1 MDTHLLPRNHCVGL
15 SSRAFHVLRSSLE
28 RDNGLQTA
36 AYLQEAGF
44 ASGEDVYN
52 AFVSR
57 VRDAYQLDS
66 PGELDTVFLSEALSA
81 HFGEFGWGSLKTT
94 SLSAAVLALDS
105 DDWAEAVPEGGGLYP
120 SCHISSGLLSDFF
133 ARLAGEPVAVMEV
146 ECRTR
151 GDDRCRFLVGSPN
164 SLAVVYDRM
173 VHGSTYADAARSQE
187 ASVPEESDVA

>member
-44 ASGEDVYN
+44 ASGEDLYN

-81 HFGEFGWGSLKTT
+81 HFGEFGWGSLKIT
-94 SLSAAVLALDS
+94 SLSAAVFALDS
-105 DDWAEAVPEGGGLYP
+105 DDWAEATPEGGAQYP
-120 SCHISSGLLSDFF
+120 SCHLSSGLLSDFF
-133 ARLAGEPVAVMEV
+133 GRLSDEPAAVMEV
-146 ECRTR
+146 ECRSR
-151 GDDRCRFLVGSPN
+151 GDDRCRFLVGSPD
-164 SLAVVYDRM
+164 SLAMVYDRM
-173 VHGSTYADAARSQE
+173 VHGSTYADAARSWD
-187 ASVPEESDVA
+187 ASVPEEPDVA

>member
-44 ASGEDVYN
+44 ASGEDLYN
-52 AFVSR
+52 AFLSR
-57 VRDAYQLDS
+57 VRDAYELDS
-66 PGELDTVFLSEALSA
+66 PGELDSVFLSEALSA

-105 DDWAEAVPEGGGLYP
+105 DDWAEAVPEGGSSRSSEKMGAGLANAL
-120 SCHISSGLLSDFF
+120 I
-133 ARLAGEPVAVMEV
+133 E
-146 ECRTR
+146 
-151 GDDRCRFLVGSPN
+151 FL
-164 SLAVVYDRM
+164 
-173 VHGSTYADAARSQE
+173 T
-187 ASVPEESDVA
+187 